1 MEEALQKLKE
11 LKLRRHSGESEEED
25 DDLEGSGKYN
35 NDDVRAQEYEDEVDS
50 HGYPITRSARDT
62 RQYENSYRSSK
73 ERHSNVQQRG
83 EEVKQNSERRIT
95 IHDFDFLSTLGTGTF
110 GRVRLV
116 KFKHDTTCEP
126 LALKMLKKTEIIRL
140 KQIDHV
146 KSEKRILETIHHPF
160 IVELKGTFQTESH
173 VFMLLDYACGGELF
187 SLLRREGRFANDVGL
202 FFASEIVLAFE
213 YLHGKDIAYRDLKPE
228 NLLVDKDGH
237 CRITD
242 FGFAKVVKDKTFTL
256 CGTPEYLAPE
266 IIQSKGHNKF
276 VDWWALGVLIFEMLA
291 GYPPFYDDN
300 PLGIYQKILDGYY
313 EFPPYIEPKARDL
326 IKSFLT
332 ADKSI
337 RLGCNKRGSEEVKDH
352 KWFKGVDW
360 DIVTTREIP
369 PPWVPKVR
377 NNTDTQYFEKYPD
390 SVETPSV
397 PTKAQQE
404 HFNYF

>member
-1 MEEALQKLKE
+1 MEEALQKIRE
-11 LKLRRHSGESEEED
+11 LKQKRYSGEEEEED
-25 DDLEGSGKYN
+25 DLENSDRYNANEEDAEIAETTQDQRKVDRSG
-35 NDDVRAQEYEDEVDS
+35 
-50 HGYPITRSARDT
+50 

-73 ERHSNVQQRG
+73 ERHSHVQQRG
-83 EEVKQNSERRIT
+83 EESKQSSERKLT

-116 KFKHDTTCEP
+116 KFKHDNSDP
-126 LALKMLKKTEIIRL
+126 MALKMLKKTEIIRL
-140 KQIDHV
+140 KQVDHV
-146 KSEKRILETIHHPF
+146 KSEKKILESIHHPF
-160 IVELKGTFQTESH
+160 IVELQGTFQTESH

-202 FFASEIVLAFE
+202 FFATEIVLAFE
-213 YLHGKDIAYRDLKPE
+213 YLHSKDIAYRDLKPE

-237 CRITD
+237 VRITD

-313 EFPPYIEPKARDL
+313 EFPPYIESKARDL

-337 RLGCNKRGSEEVKDH
+337 RLGCNKRGSEDVKAH

-360 DIVTTREIP
+360 DMVYTREIP
-369 PPWVPKVR
+369 PPWIPKVR